1 MKKIVP
7 APPISYFSV
16 ISDLSREEALTQVSK
31 LMDCMNRTL
40 EAYLGTEPIGVD
52 SYLLENVEILNQ
64 LMRALIAHAVAKEA
78 AP

>member
-1 MKKIVP
+1 
-7 APPISYFSV
+7 
-16 ISDLSREEALTQVSK
+16 
-31 LMDCMNRTL
+31 MDCMNRTL